1 MENRVKKYDLED
13 RLVDFACKCLEVCDL
28 LPPTRAGQNLEYQ
41 LSKSSTAAALNYGEA
56 QAAESAADF
65 IHKMK
70 VVLKEIRE
78 SRVNLKIICRKP
90 IVVNDKTDLCLK
102 EANEL
107 MAIFIKSIDTAKKN
121 ITHLKT
127 K

>member
-1 MENRVKKYDLED
+1 
-13 RLVDFACKCLEVCDL
+13 
-28 LPPTRAGQNLEYQ
+28 
-41 LSKSSTAAALNYGEA
+41 
-56 QAAESAADF
+56 
-65 IHKMK
+65 MK
-70 VVLKEIRE
+70 VVLKEIRK

>member
-1 MENRVKKYDLED
+1 MGLLRMII
-13 RLVDFACKCLEVCDL
+13 LEVCDL

-56 QAAESAADF
+56 QAAESTADF

-90 IVVNDKTDLCLK
+90 VVVNEKTDQCVK

-107 MAIFIKSIDTAKKN
+107 MAIRIKSIETAKKN
-121 ITHLKT
+121 IPISKT